1 MLGAT
6 DVEGVAATS
15 ASGPEIDE
23 LEAAWGRPA
32 YDPRSRSGERDALGD
47 YLAAIRAVPL
57 LDAHTERVLARRA
70 RAGDAAARRRLVEA
84 NLRLVVSIARRHQGN
99 GLDLIE
105 LVQEGNLG
113 LLRAVDG
120 FDPDRGARFSTYATW
135 WIRQAVQRGV
145 SAHARPVRV
154 PSQVLDRWWMV
165 LRCRREQV
173 AALGREPT
181 DEELASAAGLS
192 LARLESTRAAC
203 RPVLSLDA
211 VLEADEEPTLG
222 DAIADPR
229 SLDPATHVEQR
240 EGDALTERLLAALG
254 ERTRFVVRRR
264 LDLDGEGGAT
274 LDQLA
279 GLLGVTRERVRQIE
293 LQGLHRLRAGLAA
306 RRS

>member
-1 MLGAT
+1 
-6 DVEGVAATS
+6 
-15 ASGPEIDE
+15 
-23 LEAAWGRPA
+23 
-32 YDPRSRSGERDALGD
+32 ERDALGD
-47 YLAAIRAVPL
+47 YLSAIRAVPL

-70 RAGDAAARRRLVEA
+70 REGDAAARRRLVEA

-192 LARLESTRAAC
+192 LAR
-203 RPVLSLDA
+203 
-211 VLEADEEPTLG
+211 
-222 DAIADPR
+222 
-229 SLDPATHVEQR
+229 
-240 EGDALTERLLAALG
+240 
-254 ERTRFVVRRR
+254 
-264 LDLDGEGGAT
+264 
-274 LDQLA
+274 
-279 GLLGVTRERVRQIE
+279 
-293 LQGLHRLRAGLAA
+293 
-306 RRS
+306 